1 MSLPATQRRGRV
13 GGPPDDPPRRA
24 RTRRRRIP
32 AKRWFPYVLLVPA
45 LLAELAVHV
54 IPMLV
59 GVWMSVQQVNQFT
72 LRNWTRA
79 PFIGLDNF
87 ALAAR
92 LSSPAGQQLLR
103 SFTTT
108 VVFTVLVVVLC
119 WLLGLAA
126 AVALQKPF
134 PGRGVLRTLFLV
146 PFALPVFTA
155 VITWRFMLQRDTG
168 LVNRVLV
175 DGLGLFD
182 DKPFWLVGPNSF
194 VSLVV
199 VMVWRVWPYA
209 FLTITAG
216 LQSIPD
222 ELYEVAE
229 MDGAG
234 PWQQLRRVTLPM
246 LRPVNRVLLLVLFL
260 WSFNDFTVPYTLFGA
275 AAPPDADVLSVH
287 IYQSSFVTWNFG
299 LGSAMS
305 VLVLAFLLVASAIYM
320 LFSGRRAE
328 HA

>member
-1 MSLPATQRRGRV
+1 MSVPAPVRSGRPAARTAPPGRVRGGARRLLSRRWLPYALLLPA
-13 GGPPDDPPRRA
+13 
-24 RTRRRRIP
+24 
-32 AKRWFPYVLLVPA
+32 LV
-45 LLAELAVHV
+45 AELAVHV

-59 GVWMSVQQVNQFT
+59 GVWMSVQQINQFT

-79 PFIGLDNF
+79 PFAGLDNF
-87 ALAAR
+87 RLAAD
-92 LSSPAGQQLLR
+92 LASPVAGQLLR
-103 SFTTT
+103 SFAVTAAYS
-108 VVFTVLVVVLC
+108 VLVVAIC
-119 WLLGLAA
+119 WVLGLAG

-134 PGRGVLRTLFLV
+134 PGRGLLRTLFLV
-146 PFALPVFTA
+146 PFALPVFAA

-175 DGLGLFD
+175 DGLGLLD
-182 DKPFWLVGPNSF
+182 DRPFWLVGGNSF

-199 VMVWRVWPYA
+199 VMVWRLWPYA

-229 MDGAG
+229 VDGAS

-275 AAPPDADVLSVH
+275 AAPAEADVLSVH

-305 VLVLAFLLVASAIYM
+305 VLVLGFLLLASGVYM
-320 LFSGRRAE
+320 VVSGRRA
-328 HA
+328 ADA

>member
-1 MSLPATQRRGRV
+1 MTVATEVRPGRA
-13 GGPPDDPPRRA
+13 GGPDGGARRVPGA
-24 RTRRRRIP
+24 RSRWAL
-32 AKRWFPYVLLVPA
+32 AKKWFPYALLLPA
-45 LLAELAVHV
+45 LIAELAVHV

-59 GVWMSVQQVNQFT
+59 GVWMSVQQINQFT

-79 PFIGLDNF
+79 PFVGADNF

-92 LSSPAGQQLLR
+92 LSSPVGAQLVH
-103 SFTTT
+103 SFGITIAFTAAT
-108 VVFTVLVVVLC
+108 VVAS
-119 WLLGLAA
+119 WLIGLAA

-146 PFALPVFTA
+146 PFALPVFAA

-182 DKPFWLVGPNSF
+182 DRPFWLVGPNSF

-199 VMVWRVWPYA
+199 VMVWRIWPYA

-222 ELYEVAE
+222 ELYEAAE
-229 MDGAG
+229 VDGAG

-246 LRPVNRVLLLVLFL
+246 LRPVNRVLVLVLFL

-275 AAPPDADVLSVH
+275 VAPTEADVLSVH
-287 IYQSSFVTWNFG
+287 IYQSSFLTWNFG

-305 VLVLAFLLVASAIYM
+305 VLVLAFLLVVSVIYM
-320 LFSGRRAE
+320 VVSGRRSAD
-328 HA
+328 A